1 MHWKVVRSFLLTEES
16 EERECY
22 ALERCEI
29 FPVDRYSFMGPN
41 ITYIETRVAQWI

>member
-1 MHWKVVRSFLLTEES
+1 MRRNIVRYFLLTEES

-29 FPVDRYSFMGPN
+29 VPVDRYSFMGPN